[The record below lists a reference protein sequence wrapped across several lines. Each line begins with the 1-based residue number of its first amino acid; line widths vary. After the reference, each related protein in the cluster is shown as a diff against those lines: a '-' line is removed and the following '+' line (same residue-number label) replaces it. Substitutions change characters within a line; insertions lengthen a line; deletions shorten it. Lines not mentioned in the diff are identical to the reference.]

1 MSRTLAYKL
10 ALIVAVTALSAFLMY
25 PPQEKIKLGLDLQGG
40 LHLVLEVVTEEA
52 VVAEVRD
59 TADNFEQLL
68 EDEGVSVDSVEVE
81 AGAGFTVRLASADAV
96 GRARELAREYYPTY
110 DDSVAGG
117 GQPGV
122 RLDLT
127 GQQRDEI
134 EDRAVRQALQ
144 TVRNRIDA
152 YGVTEPVIQRQGLG
166 GNRLLVQ
173 LPGVE
178 DADRVRDLL
187 QRTAQLKLHIV
198 ESGPAASRD
207 QLLEPHG
214 GELPEDT
221 AIFPTAEDAEPGG
234 AGPERYYLVGEEP
247 VVTGNDLKTARL
259 GQDQMGMP
267 AVSFTLNAQGA
278 PKMGRV
284 TEENMGRQLAIVL
297 DERIFSAPVIEGRI
311 STDGIIRGDFTIQE
325 AEDLALVLRSGALP
339 ASMEELEQR
348 FVGPSLGRESI
359 NQGVVAAVVGMILV
373 VIFMLLYYRGAGI
386 NAIVAL
392 ALNLVI
398 VLGVMGYL
406 GATLTLPGIAGL
418 ILLIGMAVDANVII
432 FERIREEID
441 IGKTV
446 RASIDA
452 GFDKAFSAIFD
463 ANLTTLIAAVFLFQ
477 FGTGPVKGFAVT
489 ITIGIAASMFTA
501 LFVSRVLFTLWT
513 RNRASSLSI

>member
-10 ALIVAVTALSAFLMY
+10 ALIAAITVLAAVLMY
-25 PPQEKIKLGLDLQGG
+25 PPREKIKLGLDLRGG

-59 TADNFEQLL
+59 AADNFEQLL
-68 EDEGVSVDSVEVE
+68 EDEGVGVEGTEVH
-81 AGAGFTVRLASADAV
+81 GGTGFTVWLTSADAV
-96 GRARELAREYYPTY
+96 DPARDLADEYYSTY
-110 DDSVAGG
+110 SDSVVSGER
-117 GQPGV
+117 PGV

-127 GQQRDEI
+127 SQHRDEI
-134 EDRAVRQALQ
+134 EDRAVR
-144 TVRNRIDA
+144 A

-166 GNRLLVQ
+166 GDRILVQ

-187 QRTAQLKLHIV
+187 QRTAQLRLHLV
-198 ESGPAASRD
+198 ESGPAPTRD
-207 QLLEPHG
+207 QLLEPYD
-214 GELPEDT
+214 GELPGNT
-221 AIFPTAEDAEPGG
+221 AIFPTADEAETGAPGQ
-234 AGPERYYLVGEEP
+234 PVYYLVEEEP

-259 GQDQMGMP
+259 GQDQLGLP

-278 PKMGRV
+278 PKFGRV
-284 TEENMGRQLAIVL
+284 TEENIGRQLAIVL

-311 STDGIIRGDFTIQE
+311 SSDGIIRGDFTIQE

-359 NQGVVAAVVGMILV
+359 NQGVLAAVVGMVLV
-373 VIFMLLYYRGAGI
+373 VVFMVIYYKGSGI
-386 NAIVAL
+386 NAVVAL
-392 ALNLVI
+392 ALNMVI
-398 VLGVMGYL
+398 VLGVMAYL

-418 ILLIGMAVDANVII
+418 ILLIGMAVDANVLI
-432 FERIREEID
+432 FERIREELR

-452 GFDKAFSAIFD
+452 GFGKAFSAILD

-489 ITIGIAASMFTA
+489 ITIGIVASMFTA